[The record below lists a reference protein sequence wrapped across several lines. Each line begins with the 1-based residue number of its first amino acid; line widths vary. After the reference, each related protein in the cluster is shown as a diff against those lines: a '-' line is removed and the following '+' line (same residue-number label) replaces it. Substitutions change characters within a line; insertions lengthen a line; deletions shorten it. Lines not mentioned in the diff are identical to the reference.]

1 MPARPPQVTKALA
14 KGRRAGVTMIKG
26 SKRNP
31 SFSRARFGSQ
41 NSRYRDPTDPTS
53 ITRENVKA
61 SGGSAEVQQMGRAS
75 DENKRLQNQ
84 AGKMRQQMLNTRKTN
99 QFRAEQR
106 RNAMRNRMRGAGRA
120 GGAIATGLG
129 VVKAMS
135 DSFAMNEAQTNK
147 AKSQTRLQGAP
158 SPMIPGNR
166 EQIVGRQQGRMFNER
181 GQATSAQSVM
191 PPKKGTMSKG
201 AVAKTSTAKASPN
214 RAPITKA
221 LGIKK

>member
-1 MPARPPQVTKALA
+1 MDPTISDSVSKQNVARVTKNKAVQGMAL
-14 KGRRAGVTMIKG
+14 
-26 SKRNP
+26 
-31 SFSRARFGSQ
+31 
-41 NSRYRDPTDPTS
+41 
-53 ITRENVKA
+53 
-61 SGGSAEVQQMGRAS
+61 AS
-75 DENKRLQNQ
+75 DENKRQANM

-106 RNAMRNRMRGAGRA
+106 RNAMRSRIRGAGSK
-120 GGAIATGLG
+120 GGAIAAGLG
-129 VVKAMS
+129 LATALAETQRM
-135 DSFAMNEAQTNK
+135 DPAQINK

>member
-1 MPARPPQVTKALA
+1 
-14 KGRRAGVTMIKG
+14 MIKG
-26 SKRNP
+26 SKANP

-53 ITRENVKA
+53 ITRENVKR

-106 RNAMRNRMRGAGRA
+106 RAAMRNQVRGGVRKGAAIGAGL
-120 GGAIATGLG
+120 GIAQALAETQR
-129 VVKAMS
+129 M
-135 DSFAMNEAQTNK
+135 DPAQINT
-147 AKSQTRLQGAP
+147 AKSQTRMQGAP

-166 EQIVGRQQGRMFNER
+166 EQITGQRQGRMFNER

-191 PPKKGTMSKG
+191 PPKKGVMSKG
-201 AVAKTSTAKASPN
+201 TAGKTSTAKAGPS

>member
-1 MPARPPQVTKALA
+1 MPARPPVVNKALA
-14 KGRRAGVTMIKG
+14 FGKRAGVPQARRVKSAG
-26 SKRNP
+26 SWTRK
-31 SFSRARFGSQ
+31 SFRMDPAVSDSVSKQNVARVTK
-41 NSRYRDPTDPTS
+41 N
-53 ITRENVKA
+53 KA
-61 SGGSAEVQQMGRAS
+61 VQGMALAS
-75 DENKRLQNQ
+75 DENKRQANM

-106 RNAMRNRMRGAGRA
+106 RTAFSNRMRGAGRT
-120 GGAIATGLG
+120 GSAIGMGLG
-129 VVKAMS
+129 LMKAIG
-135 DSFAMNEAQTNK
+135 DSAALDQSQIDK

-166 EQIVGRQQGRMFNER
+166 EQIVGRQQGRRFNER

>member
-14 KGRRAGVTMIKG
+14 KGRRAGVRMGKPFKTAK
-26 SKRNP
+26 
-31 SFSRARFGSQ
+31 SFTRERFYQ
-41 NSRYRDPTDPTS
+41 DPTS
-53 ITRENVKA
+53 SKSVTSDNVRRSGA
-61 SGGSAEVQQMGRAS
+61 SPDVQAMAAAS
-75 DENKRLQNQ
+75 DENKRQANM

-106 RNAMRNRMRGAGRA
+106 RTAMRNQVRGGVRKGAAIGAGL
-120 GGAIATGLG
+120 GIAQALAETQR
-129 VVKAMS
+129 M
-135 DSFAMNEAQTNK
+135 DPAQINT
-147 AKSQTRLQGAP
+147 AKSQTRMQGAP

-166 EQIVGRQQGRMFNER
+166 EQITGQRQGRMFNER

-191 PPKKGTMSKG
+191 PPKKGVMSKG
-201 AVAKTSTAKASPN
+201 TAGKTSTAKAGPS

>member
-1 MPARPPQVTKALA
+1 MPARPPVVNKALA
-14 KGRRAGVTMIKG
+14 FGRRVGAPQARRVKSAGSWTRK
-26 SKRNP
+26 
-31 SFSRARFGSQ
+31 SFRM
-41 NSRYRDPTDPTS
+41 DPTISDS
-53 ITRENVKA
+53 VSKQNVARVTKNKA
-61 SGGSAEVQQMGRAS
+61 VQGMALAS
-75 DENKRLQNQ
+75 DENKRQANM

-106 RNAMRNRMRGAGRA
+106 RNAMRSRIRGAGSK
-120 GGAIATGLG
+120 GGAIAAGLG
-129 VVKAMS
+129 LATALAETQRM
-135 DSFAMNEAQTNK
+135 DPAQINK